1 MVEFFK
7 FDRLLA
13 AGSRGCFTPGSV
25 YGARCRHSG
34 RPRWLPRSRSGH
46 AVPLSPPV
54 PMCCKGKSGLKEG
67 GAVFERITARRGKG
81 IFQPGECSG
90 KLLPG
95 LPASQSSRRKRP
107 FAFTGRSELGEKEV
121 CSGTIFCSAFWGRGC
136 MLGPRVGPGSESHG
150 EERSGAKVSWTELTG
165 ALFRWSCV

>member
-54 PMCCKGKSGLKEG
+54 RMCCKGKSGLKEG
-67 GAVFERITARRGKG
+67 GAVFERITARREREYFSRENAQASCCQGCPPPRAPEERG
-81 IFQPGECSG
+81 
-90 KLLPG
+90 LL
-95 LPASQSSRRKRP
+95 LSQGGVNLVRKRCVQGPSCAWP
-107 FAFTGRSELGEKEV
+107 FGGGAV
-121 CSGTIFCSAFWGRGC
+121 CWA
-136 MLGPRVGPGSESHG
+136 PGW
-150 EERSGAKVSWTELTG
+150 VQ
-165 ALFRWSCV
+165 V

>member
-1 MVEFFK
+1 MNWKKVEFFK

-67 GAVFERITARRGKG
+67 GAVFERITARREREYFSRENAQASCCQGCPPPRAPEERG
-81 IFQPGECSG
+81 
-90 KLLPG
+90 LL
-95 LPASQSSRRKRP
+95 LSQ
-107 FAFTGRSELGEKEV
+107 GGVNLY
-121 CSGTIFCSAFWGRGC
+121 SGTILCSAFWGRGC

-165 ALFRWSCV
+165 ALFRWSSV